1 MSTKTANLI
10 IVMVVVLSGFAWY
23 QLSYKKNGKEIIE
36 KIKLTEPITVD
47 NEKSKREINSLKR
60 EVQTLKNKVNR

>member
-1 MSTKTANLI
+1 MNTKTANLI
-10 IVMVVVLSGFAWY
+10 IVIVVVLSGLSWY

-36 KIKLTEPITVD
+36 KIKLTKPITVD
-47 NEKSKREINSLKR
+47 NEKSTREIDSLKR

>member
-1 MSTKTANLI
+1 MNTKTANLI
-10 IVMVVVLSGFAWY
+10 IVIVVVLSGLAWY

-36 KIKLTEPITVD
+36 KIKMTKPITVD
-47 NEKSKREINSLKR
+47 NEKSKKEIDSLKR